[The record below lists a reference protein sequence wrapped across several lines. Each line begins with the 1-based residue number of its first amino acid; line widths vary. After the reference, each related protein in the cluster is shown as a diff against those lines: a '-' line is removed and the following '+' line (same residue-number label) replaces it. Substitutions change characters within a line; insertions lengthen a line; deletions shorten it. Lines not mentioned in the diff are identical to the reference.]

1 MGHLGMVYIFFL
13 LEHMIQAI
21 IVSHNFFGEILVPKL
36 LRLIQLTNLSHYFS
50 LTNANYLQ

>member
-1 MGHLGMVYIFFL
+1 
-13 LEHMIQAI
+13 MIQAI